1 MLRRDAMRIS
11 LAFGAVFSI
20 AAILPVQA
28 AEPQI
33 SGPMAK
39 VGEQAPDFRATDMN
53 GKSVAL
59 SDFKGKVVV
68 LEWTN
73 HECPFVRKHYNSGNM
88 QALQKQATDAGV
100 VWLTL
105 LSSDKGEQGFV
116 TPEQARQLTA
126 ERKASPSYKLFDTD
140 GKIGHLYGAQVTPH
154 MYVIDPSG
162 KLAYIGAID
171 DKPST
176 RLADVQTA
184 RNYVREALAAVKD
197 GKAMEPPLTRAYG
210 CTIKYAS

>member
-1 MLRRDAMRIS
+1 MQRRDIMRMS
-11 LAFGAVFSI
+11 LVFGAVLSVS
-20 AAILPVQA
+20 AILSGPGL
-28 AEPQI
+28 AEPL
-33 SGPMAK
+33 AK
-39 VGEQAPDFRATDMN
+39 VGAAAPDFRATDMN

-59 SDFKGKVVV
+59 SDFKGKTVV

-88 QALQKQATDAGV
+88 QALQKQAVGEGV

-116 TPEQARQLTA
+116 TPEQARKLTA
-126 ERKASPSYKLFDTD
+126 ERNAAPSYKLFDTD
-140 GKIGHLYGAQVTPH
+140 GKIGQMYGAQVTPH

-176 RLADVQTA
+176 RLDDVKTA
-184 RNYVREALAAVKD
+184 RNYVREALVAAKD
-197 GKAMEPPLTRAYG
+197 GKVMDPPLTRAYG